1 MRTSQGWCNVL
12 IWKNRDTELVS
23 KGVKAPAVKQGV
35 RNWYGFY
42 QALGILLAVK
52 QGLILRVT
60 SQV

>member
-1 MRTSQGWCNVL
+1 ML